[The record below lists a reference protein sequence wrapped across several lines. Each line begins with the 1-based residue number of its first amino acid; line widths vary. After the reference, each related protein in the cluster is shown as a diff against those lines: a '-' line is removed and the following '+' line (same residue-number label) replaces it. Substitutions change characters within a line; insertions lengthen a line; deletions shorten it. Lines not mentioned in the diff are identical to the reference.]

1 MKLLVIGDPHIKT
14 ENLDDIDILLSEL
27 KRILSS
33 SSYDAI
39 VILGDVMHYHERLFT
54 PALNKS
60 LHFIDTLRKI
70 AFTYVLVGN
79 HDAINNSIFLT
90 DQHWMNALK
99 SWDNVKLVDTIVN
112 MPEFVLSPYVPPGRL
127 IEAIETTVDQEEWLS
142 KRLII
147 AHQEIRGCKMGA
159 IVSTEG
165 DEWKDEYPH
174 LVSGHIHDNQHVGQ
188 NVYYPGTP
196 LQHAF
201 GDSETR
207 IVCQIEWVDGVDGS
221 DKKITFT
228 DLPLNVP
235 HKQIAKATIK
245 TIQSIC
251 TKHSHNNYNK
261 LKIKLD
267 ATPVEFAAF
276 KQTKEYKELVE
287 KGIKIQLQKEKHIE
301 NNDENN
307 ENENSNSRDKNDNFS
322 QILEQLVSEDELLV
336 RSLYNEVLFD
346 KLVL

>member
-1 MKLLVIGDPHIKT
+1 MLSLIMKLLCIGDPHIKSD
-14 ENLDDIDILLSEL
+14 NSDDIDILLNEL
-27 KRILSS
+27 KRILSA

-60 LHFIDTLRKI
+60 LYFIDTLRKI

-99 SWDNVKLVDTIVN
+99 SWDNVKIVDTVVN
-112 MPEFVLSPYVPPGRL
+112 TTDFLLCPYVPPGRL
-127 IEAIETTVDQEEWLS
+127 IEALETTVERVEWQS

-147 AHQEIRGCKMGA
+147 AHQEIKGCKMGA

-165 DEWKDEYPH
+165 DEWKEEYPH
-174 LVSGHIHDNQHVGQ
+174 LVSGHIHDNQHVGE

-196 LQHAF
+196 LQHSF
-201 GDSETR
+201 GDSDTR
-207 IVCQIEWVDGVDGS
+207 IVCQIDLEDGKD
-221 DKKITFT
+221 ITFT
-228 DLPLNVP
+228 DIPLNVP
-235 HKQIAKATIK
+235 QKQIMRATIQ
-245 TIQSIC
+245 TIQTIC
-251 TKHSHNNYNK
+251 AKFKNKNVEKHNK

-267 ATPVEFAAF
+267 ATPIEFSAF

-287 KGIKIQLQKEKHIE
+287 KGVKIQLQKEKHDT
-301 NNDENN
+301 NNDN
-307 ENENSNSRDKNDNFS
+307 ENRDNKNENQDNFV

>member
-1 MKLLVIGDPHIKT
+1 MKLLCIGDPHIKT
-14 ENLDDIDILLSEL
+14 DNSDDIDILLNEL
-27 KRILSS
+27 KRILAS

-60 LHFIDTLRKI
+60 LYFIDILRKI

-99 SWDNVKLVDTIVN
+99 SWENVKIVDTVVN
-112 MPEFVLSPYVPPGRL
+112 TPDFVLCPYVPPGRL
-127 IEAIETTVDQEEWLS
+127 IEALETTVERVEWQS

-147 AHQEIRGCKMGA
+147 AHQEIKGCKMGA

-174 LVSGHIHDNQHVGQ
+174 LVSGHIHDNQHVGEK
-188 NVYYPGTP
+188 VYYPGTP

-201 GDSETR
+201 GDSDTR
-207 IVCQIEWVDGVDGS
+207 IVCQIEWELGKDV
-221 DKKITFT
+221 TFT
-228 DLPLNVP
+228 DIPLCVP
-235 HKQIAKATIK
+235 QKQIVRATIH
-245 TIQSIC
+245 TIKAIC
-251 TKHSHNNYNK
+251 AKFKIKNHENNK

-267 ATPVEFAAF
+267 ATPVEFSAF

-287 KGIKIQLQKEKHIE
+287 KGVKIQLQKEKHDTT
-301 NNDENN
+301 NDENHNKN
-307 ENENSNSRDKNDNFS
+307 ENHDNFV
-322 QILEQLVSEDELLV
+322 QILEQLVTEDELLV

>member
-1 MKLLVIGDPHIKT
+1 VLLYFLEMKLLLIGDPHIKT
-14 ENLDDIDILLSEL
+14 ENLDDIDILLNEL

-70 AFTYVLVGN
+70 ALTYVLVGN

-99 SWDNVKLVDTIVN
+99 SWDNVKIVDTVITTPDF
-112 MPEFVLSPYVPPGRL
+112 MLCPYVPPGRL
-127 IEAIETTVDQEEWLS
+127 IEALETAATQEEWRS
-142 KRLII
+142 KRLIV
-147 AHQEIRGCKMGA
+147 AHQEIKGCKMGA

-165 DEWKDEYPH
+165 DEWKDEYPY
-174 LVSGHIHDNQHVGQ
+174 LISGHIHDNQHVGQ
-188 NVYYPGTP
+188 KVYYPGTP

-201 GDSETR
+201 GDSDTR
-207 IVCQIEWVDGVDGS
+207 IVCQIEWEDGTGNN
-221 DKKITFT
+221 ITFT

-235 HKQIAKATIK
+235 QKQIAKATIH
-245 TIQSIC
+245 TIKSIC
-251 TKHSHNNYNK
+251 VKHSNHNK

-267 ATPVEFAAF
+267 ATPVEFSAF
-276 KQTKEYKELVE
+276 KQTKEYRDLVE
-287 KGIKIQLQKEKHIE
+287 KGIKIQLQKEKYTNE
-301 NNDENN
+301 SGADPDRETKN
-307 ENENSNSRDKNDNFS
+307 ENHDNFV
-322 QILEQLVSEDELLV
+322 QILEQLVGEDETLV
-336 RSLYNEVLFD
+336 RSLYNEVLLD